1 MAYSEK
7 LRSLAVELYV
17 EGNQSGPEVIEALR
31 KEFPGLRKYP
41 VEDTVRYWA
50 ELNSGRDPK
59 AKTTNQ
65 ERPAGYMTKEVLQ
78 RSVRRS
84 YGSRYVEEAVAAY
97 VRLLTAYLDRFYSRG
112 FTAHQPLDGEESG
125 TEFGVRE
132 QEFFHSLALADGD
145 LDALEK
151 ELEQAHQSGNP
162 EWAWRARERLVEH
175 LRGYCRP
182 KTITW
187 NSELPT
193 DLPESENLM
202 ASMNPSVDSAAH
214 SA

>member
-17 EGNQSGPEVIEALR
+17 EGGESAPQVIEKLR
-31 KEFPGLRKYP
+31 EEFPGLRQYP

-50 ELNSGRDPK
+50 ELNGGRDPR
-59 AKTTNQ
+59 AKTASQ
-65 ERPAGYMTKEVLQ
+65 EKPPGSMTKEVLQ

-84 YGSRYVEEAVAAY
+84 YGSQYVEKAVAAY
-97 VRLLTAYLDRFYSRG
+97 GRLLTAYLDRFYSRG

-187 NSELPT
+187 NSELLT
-193 DLPESENLM
+193 DLPESEN
-202 ASMNPSVDSAAH
+202 PSAA
-214 SA
+214 SGVQA

>member
-17 EGNQSGPEVIEALR
+17 EGDQSAPQVIEKLR
-31 KEFPGLRKYP
+31 EEFPGLRQYP

-50 ELNSGRDPK
+50 ELNTGRDSR
-59 AKTTNQ
+59 AKTASQ
-65 ERPAGYMTKEVLQ
+65 EKPAGSMTKEVLQ

-84 YGSRYVEEAVAAY
+84 YGSQYVEKAVAAY

-112 FTAHQPLDGEESG
+112 FTAHQPLDQEDPG
-125 TEFGVRE
+125 TGFGVRE
-132 QEFFHSLALADGD
+132 QEFFHSLALGDGD

-151 ELEQAHQSGNP
+151 EVEQAFQSGNR

-182 KTITW
+182 KTITC
-187 NSELPT
+187 NSELLT
-193 DLPESENLM
+193 DLPESEN
-202 ASMNPSVDSAAH
+202 PSAA
-214 SA
+214 SGVQA